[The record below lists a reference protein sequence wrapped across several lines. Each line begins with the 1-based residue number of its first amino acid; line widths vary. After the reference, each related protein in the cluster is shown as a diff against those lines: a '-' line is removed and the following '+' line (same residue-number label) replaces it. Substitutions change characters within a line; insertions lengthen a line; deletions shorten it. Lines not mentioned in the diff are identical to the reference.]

1 MEEWVDI
8 IGFEGCYK
16 INRLGEVLSCAMVR
30 SNGNGSYLQ
39 KQIVLRPYGKQY
51 LRVALNRD
59 GKRHETSIHSLLA
72 IHFIPNPHNKP
83 IINHKNG
90 IKKDNSLE
98 NIEWATCA
106 ENNQH
111 AHDTGLKI
119 GANRKMVVQIDL
131 SGNTVM
137 AHKSILGA
145 SKTTGIGRRNIKR
158 NIRGERPT
166 AGGFVWKFIDR

>member
-8 IGFEGCYK
+8 IGFEGYYK
-16 INRLGEVLSCAMVR
+16 INRLGEVLSCARVR

-39 KQIVLRPYGKQY
+39 KQIVMRPYGRQY
-51 LRVALNRD
+51 LRVALNMD

-98 NIEWATCA
+98 NIEWATYA

-111 AHDTGLKI
+111 AHDTGLKV
-119 GANRKMVVQIDL
+119 GHGRKGVIAYDL
-131 SGNTVM
+131 SGNEV
-137 AHKSILGA
+137 ARYVSALGA
-145 SKTTGIGRRNIKR
+145 SKSTGISRPNITR
-158 NIRGERPT
+158 CIRGGRPT
-166 AGGFVWKFIDR
+166 AGGFVWKFTDR